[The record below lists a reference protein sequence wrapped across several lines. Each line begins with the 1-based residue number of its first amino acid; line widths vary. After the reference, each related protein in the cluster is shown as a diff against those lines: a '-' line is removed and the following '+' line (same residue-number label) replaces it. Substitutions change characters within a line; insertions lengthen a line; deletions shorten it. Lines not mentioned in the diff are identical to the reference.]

1 VVRSVARGV
10 VVLAEDDPATCK
22 LAEMAV
28 NDIGSMLEFN
38 VVQDGQELMEYLR
51 QQGEHGGARRPHLI
65 LLDLNMP
72 RKNGFEALSEIRD
85 DDGLKDL
92 PVVILTTSDSRGD
105 IMRCYKMGANSF
117 VTKPTGFSA
126 LQEMFR
132 SLEHYWFDTVT
143 VPTG

>member
-1 VVRSVARGV
+1 MARTVARGV

-28 NDIGSMLEFN
+28 SDIGSVFEFT

-51 QQGEHGGARRPHLI
+51 REGEHGNAKRPHLI

-72 RKNGFEALSEIRD
+72 RMNGFEALSEIRD
-85 DDGLKDL
+85 DEALKDL
-92 PVVILTTSDSRGD
+92 PIVILTTSDSRGD
-105 IMRCYKMGANSF
+105 IMRCYKLGANSF
-117 VTKPTGFSA
+117 VTKPTGFAA
-126 LQEMFR
+126 LRELFR
-132 SLEHYWFDTVT
+132 SLEHYWFETVT